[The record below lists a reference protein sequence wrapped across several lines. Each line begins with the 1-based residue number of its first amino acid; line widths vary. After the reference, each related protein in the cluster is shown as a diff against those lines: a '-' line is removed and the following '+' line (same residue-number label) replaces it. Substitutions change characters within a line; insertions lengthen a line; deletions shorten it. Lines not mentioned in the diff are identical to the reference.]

1 MNDEILKNEKSD
13 KKIAY
18 IKGSIIGVLA
28 IVIAMLLFSAII
40 LFFNLDRAYSLPFAT
55 ISAALGVFFASHYTA
70 KKIGDRGY
78 LIGFII
84 SVAVFVIITVIS
96 MIINNAGF
104 NINTLFHF
112 IIIVLSG
119 VVGGIMGVNHEKK
132 QKLI

>member
-1 MNDEILKNEKSD
+1 M
-13 KKIAY
+13 
-18 IKGSIIGVLA
+18 
-28 IVIAMLLFSAII
+28 
-40 LFFNLDRAYSLPFAT
+40 
-55 ISAALGVFFASHYTA
+55 
-70 KKIGDRGY
+70 
-78 LIGFII
+78 IGFII